1 MRNPGHERFRGRLR
15 NPKHERFA
23 VEVASMVPVA
33 RAYVLA
39 GYPDTEFA
47 RPNGSR
53 LAHEPKVAARIQELR
68 DEFSKNAALSV
79 EYLQALLLQV
89 ATANVLDFFKNENG
103 KLVPKPLSELDH
115 DQGAAVAAIKV
126 GEPSTLELKFYNK
139 IDAINVLLKSIGAI
153 TEKHDHTVRSP
164 DDARYTD
171 IELARW
177 IAARLEEG
185 ASTAQEL
192 IPPRSDCPGPQHRAP
207 VNGGPRE
214 RE

>member
-1 MRNPGHERFRGRLR
+1 MHDSKNDRFRGRLR

-89 ATANVLDFFKNENG
+89 ATANVLDFFKTENG

-126 GEPSTLELKFYNK
+126 GDPSTLELKFYNK

-153 TEKHDHTVRSP
+153 VDRHDHTVRQ
-164 DDARYTD
+164 DETRYSD
-171 IELARW
+171 VELARW
-177 IAARLEEG
+177 IAAKLEDG
-185 ASTAQEL
+185 AHAAALPS
-192 IPPRSDCPGPQHRAP
+192 IPVSARPVAP

-214 RE
+214 RN